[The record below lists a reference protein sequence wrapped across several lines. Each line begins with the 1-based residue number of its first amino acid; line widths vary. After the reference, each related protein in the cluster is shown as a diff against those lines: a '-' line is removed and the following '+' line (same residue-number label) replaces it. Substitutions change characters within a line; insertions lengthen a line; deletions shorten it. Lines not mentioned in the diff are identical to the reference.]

1 MKVFKRKEI
10 KMVRLRFA
18 TYYENHPETYDIS
31 KILATRNDKINAQLD
46 LKKAPLTDRVSE
58 KKSQEDEY
66 TYLKQS
72 VEMKIE
78 LALMYLKRSN
88 AHLQYL

>member
-1 MKVFKRKEI
+1 
-10 KMVRLRFA
+10 MVRLRFA

-31 KILATRNDKINAQLD
+31 KILEKSNDKIKSTIE
-46 LKKAPLTDRVSE
+46 LKKERKKPSQTDRVSE
-58 KKSQEDEY
+58 EKQLAYDGD
-66 TYLKQS
+66 YLKQS

-78 LALMYLKRSN
+78 LALMYLSRSN